1 MSKRIIFIGA
11 GAIGSYIGGFLAHD
25 GHDVTIVDPWPEQ
38 VEKVRADGI
47 DLSGPHDPFNAR
59 PNILHIHEAQM
70 LERDFEIGF
79 VAMKSYDTEW
89 SARFID
95 RFVRDDGYVVS
106 AQNCWN
112 DPTIADIFGQERSV
126 GLIMSSISVAL
137 WEAGSVERGSAKGS
151 TRGHNV
157 FRAGEHDGN
166 ITPRT
171 GELAEILSV
180 IDASEATSNLWGER
194 WSKLSQN
201 SMGNP
206 VQAMSGLGSSEV
218 MAMPDGRAISIHL
231 AREGA
236 KVGIALGFDIPK
248 FGGETAATWADSDRG
263 DVFESLDAGMTGG
276 GGGRA
281 NWRSSMAQDIAKH
294 RRSEV
299 DFMNGYIVGKG
310 REAGVPTPVHA
321 AVVDT
326 MQAVDSGEIEPS
338 PVNITN
344 TLKQAGLA

>member
-1 MSKRIIFIGA
+1 
-11 GAIGSYIGGFLAHD
+11 
-25 GHDVTIVDPWPEQ
+25 
-38 VEKVRADGI
+38 
-47 DLSGPHDPFNAR
+47 
-59 PNILHIHEAQM
+59 
-70 LERDFEIGF
+70 
-79 VAMKSYDTEW
+79 
-89 SARFID
+89 
-95 RFVRDDGYVVS
+95 
-106 AQNCWN
+106 
-112 DPTIADIFGQERSV
+112 
-126 GLIMSSISVAL
+126 
-137 WEAGSVERGSAKGS
+137 
-151 TRGHNV
+151 
-157 FRAGEHDGN
+157 
-166 ITPRT
+166 
-171 GELAEILSV
+171 
-180 IDASEATSNLWGER
+180 
-194 WSKLSQN
+194 
-201 SMGNP
+201 MGNP